1 MTDLKKTPIREWA
14 MNEQDK
20 VTDTGQKAFQINID
34 STRYGTFAEIG
45 AGQEVARW
53 FFRVGG
59 ASGTVAKTISAYDK
73 TVSDA
78 IYGSTE
84 RYVSRMRLQQ
94 MLDYEYNLLIE
105 RLDAARGA
113 QTCFFAF
120 SDTVAARSYTR
131 KDDSN
136 GWLGIKFQCHPR
148 SEPSQVMIHVR
159 LLDEENLRE
168 QEALGII
175 GVNLIYGALFH
186 FERPHYLVTS
196 LLDQLSKTRVEVDMI
211 KFSGPGFDKVDNRV
225 KVDNRLMSL
234 LLVEN
239 GLTEAVMFTTDGEVV
254 QPSEMLYKKPVLV
267 ERGTFR
273 PVNNL
278 HVDMLECARRQF
290 LGDSEENKD
299 AVVLME
305 ITMHNLLQNV
315 NIQPADFLAR
325 VDTISTIGKTVL
337 ITSHGEFFRVV
348 EYLRRATKSSIGIAV
363 GMPTVQEL
371 LDARYYAELPG
382 GLLEALARLFLGPV
396 KLYVYPRKT
405 EHDKIITTENIPVP
419 DNMKYLLAHL
429 RANHLIEDLQ
439 GINVNNLGIRYS
451 ELLKNIRSGDPS
463 WETMVPSPVAEMIKS
478 RHYFGFGGGNDE

>member
-1 MTDLKKTPIREWA
+1 MTESNVSPAPQWSAKPGDT
-14 MNEQDK
+14 EQI
-20 VTDTGQKAFQINID
+20 TDTGQKAFQINVD
-34 STRYGTFAEIG
+34 AKKYGTFAEIG

-59 ASGTVAKTISAYDK
+59 AAGTVAKTISAYDK

-78 IYGSTE
+78 IYGTID
-84 RYVSRMRLQQ
+84 RYVSRRRLQQ

-105 RLDAARGA
+105 RLDATRGA
-113 QTCFFAF
+113 ETCFFSFA
-120 SDTVAARSYTR
+120 DTVAARSFTR
-131 KDDSN
+131 RDDSN
-136 GWLGIKFQCHPR
+136 GWLGIKFQSAPR
-148 SEPSQVMIHVR
+148 AEPSQVMIHVR

-175 GVNLIYGALFH
+175 GVNLIYGALVH
-186 FERPHYLVTS
+186 FERPHYLITS
-196 LLDQLSKTRVEVDMI
+196 LLDHLNKSRVDVDMI
-211 KFSGPGFDKVDNRV
+211 KFSGAAFA

-234 LLVEN
+234 QLVEH
-239 GLTEAVMFTTDGEVV
+239 GLTEAVMFTVDGDVV
-254 QPSEMLYKKPVLV
+254 QPSEILYKKPVLV

-290 LGDSEENKD
+290 LAAAPENKD

-325 VDTISTIGKTVL
+325 VDTIGTIGKTVL
-337 ITSHGEFFRVV
+337 VTRHGEFYRVV
-348 EYLRRATKSSIGIAV
+348 EYLRRSTQNNIGMAV

-371 LDARYYAELPG
+371 LDARYYAAVPG
-382 GLLEALARLFLGPV
+382 GILEALGRLFAGPV
-396 KLYVYPRKT
+396 KLYVYPRKD
-405 EHDKIITTENIPVP
+405 EQGQLITTENIPVP
-419 DNMKYLLAHL
+419 DPIKHLLAYL
-429 RANHLIEDLQ
+429 RQQPLAVDLQ
-439 GINVNNLGIRYS
+439 GVNLKNLDIHYVD
-451 ELLKNIRSGDPS
+451 LLKKIRAGDTE
-463 WETMVPSPVAEMIKS
+463 WETMVPPAVAEIIKS

>member
-1 MTDLKKTPIREWA
+1 MTEPGEKPTPQWSA
-14 MNEQDK
+14 KADH
-20 VTDTGQKAFQINID
+20 TDHITDAGQKAFQINID
-34 STRYGTFAEIG
+34 ATKYGTFAEIG

-78 IYGSTE
+78 IYGTID
-84 RYVSRMRLQQ
+84 RYVSRKRLQQ

-120 SDTVAARSYTR
+120 ANTVAARSFTR

-136 GWLGIKFQCHPR
+136 GWLGIKFQSAPR
-148 SEPSQVMIHVR
+148 AEPSQVMIHVR

-175 GVNLIYGALFH
+175 GVNLIYGALVH
-186 FERPHYLVTS
+186 FERPHYLITS
-196 LLDQLSKTRVEVDMI
+196 LLDQLSKTRVDVDMV
-211 KFSGPGFDKVDNRV
+211 KFSGPGFA

-234 LLVEN
+234 QLVEQ
-239 GLTEAVMFTTDGEVV
+239 GLTEAVMFTTDGDVV
-254 QPSEMLYKKPVLV
+254 QPAEVLYKKPVLV

-290 LGDSEENKD
+290 AAAAPENKD

-305 ITMHNLLQNV
+305 ITMHNLMQNV

-337 ITSHGEFFRVV
+337 VTRHGEFFRVV
-348 EYLRRATKSSIGIAV
+348 EYLRRSTQSSIGMAV

-371 LDARYYAELPG
+371 MEARYYATLPG
-382 GLLEALARLFLGPV
+382 GMLEALGRLFAGPV
-396 KLYVYPRKT
+396 RLYVYPRKD
-405 EHDKIITTENIPVP
+405 EHGNLITTKNIPVP
-419 DNMKYLLAHL
+419 DNEKHLLAHL
-429 RANHLIEDLQ
+429 QQNHLSEDLE
-439 GINVNNLGIRYS
+439 GVNLKNLDIKYVD
-451 ELLKNIRSGDPS
+451 LLKKIRTGDPE
-463 WETMVPSPVAEMIKS
+463 WETMVPPAVAEIIKS
-478 RHYFGFGGGNDE
+478 RHYFGFGGGNEE

>member
-1 MTDLKKTPIREWA
+1 MTEPSTKPIPQWSASPDPGERI
-14 MNEQDK
+14 
-20 VTDTGQKAFQINID
+20 TDTGQKAFQINVD
-34 STRYGTFAEIG
+34 ATKYGTFAEIG

-78 IYGSTE
+78 IYGSSN
-84 RYVSRMRLQQ
+84 RYVSRQRLQQ

-105 RLDAARGA
+105 RLDAAHGA
-113 QTCFFAF
+113 ERCFFVFAN
-120 SDTVAARSYTR
+120 TVAARSYTR

-136 GWLGIKFQCHPR
+136 GWLGIKFQSAPR
-148 SEPSQVMIHVR
+148 AEPSQVMIHVR

-175 GVNLIYGALFH
+175 GVNLIYGALVH
-186 FERPHYLVTS
+186 FERPPYLITS
-196 LLDQLSKTRVEVDMI
+196 LLDQLSKSRVDVDMI
-211 KFSGPGFDKVDNRV
+211 KFSGPAFAR
-225 KVDNRLMSL
+225 VDNRLMSL
-234 LLVEN
+234 QLVEQA
-239 GLTEAVMFTTDGEVV
+239 LTEAVMFTVDGDVV
-254 QPSEMLYKKPVLV
+254 QPSEVLYKKPVLV

-290 LGDSEENKD
+290 LAAAPENKD

-325 VDTISTIGKTVL
+325 VDTIGTIGKTVL
-337 ITSHGEFFRVV
+337 VTRHGEFFRVV
-348 EYLRRATKSSIGIAV
+348 EYLRRSTQNAIGMAV

-371 LDARYYAELPG
+371 LEPRYYSALPG
-382 GLLEALARLFLGPV
+382 GLLEALGRLFAGPV
-396 KLYVYPRKT
+396 RLYVYPRK
-405 EHDKIITTENIPVP
+405 EANEKLIITENIPVP
-419 DNMKYLLAHL
+419 ENMRHILAHL
-429 RANHLIEDLQ
+429 WTNRLIEDLQ
-439 GINVNNLGIRYS
+439 GVNTSNLDIKYS
-451 ELLKNIRSGDPS
+451 DLLKKIRAGDPA
-463 WETMVPSPVAEMIKS
+463 WEAMVPAAVRDIIKS
-478 RHYFGFGGGNDE
+478 RNYFGYGGGNEE

>member
-14 MNEQDK
+14 VGGQDK

-84 RYVSRMRLQQ
+84 RYVSRLRLQQ

-148 SEPSQVMIHVR
+148 EEPSQVMIHVR

-211 KFSGPGFDKVDNRV
+211 KFSGPGFDKIDNRL

-278 HVDMLECARRQF
+278 HVDMLDCARRQF
-290 LGDSEENKD
+290 LADSPDNKD

-419 DNMKYLLAHL
+419 DNMKHLLAHL
-429 RANHLIEDLQ
+429 RTNHLIEDLQ
-439 GINVNNLGIRYS
+439 GINVNNLSIHYG
-451 ELLKNIRSGDPS
+451 ELLKKIRGTDPS
-463 WETMVPSPVAEMIKS
+463 WESMVPAPVAEMIKS
-478 RHYFGFGGGNDE
+478 RKYFGFGGGNEE